1 MTRERGNG
9 MTPTQRTVHRTLVA
23 VPQGGR
29 QVFLA
34 WRLLAEDA
42 PEVAFHV
49 ERREP
54 GSGWQRVGGGP
65 VTDSTNWL
73 DHTPEGARYE
83 YRVSTG
89 DQVSESVEVD
99 SSLPKTNIA
108 VRAPLRVPGVQC
120 GRVCTGDL
128 DGDGRMDFVVLC
140 RDQGRIMLDAYR
152 GDGEPMWRIDT
163 GLPAR
168 GGWDGGTLHC
178 PFALWDVNGDGRV
191 EVVFHSCDS
200 AGRAAHTSRR
210 TGKATDPEAFYKEAG
225 PGETLAVADGE
236 TGELI
241 YEVPWPA
248 TCARVMMT
256 VGHLRGIDEP
266 AAIVVLDETYGDVV
280 LTAVDGRA
288 GSTLWQVHQARPA
301 GHNLDICD
309 IDEDGPQAPPVLTS
323 GRALRTTLA
332 ASARRDSQKRLGLQE
347 VICGGICYNGDGT
360 VRWEAE
366 PFGHTDIS
374 KADHI
379 HPDLP
384 GRQVFYAVESE
395 NPGVYLVDNQGKT
408 IWKETFK
415 HAHFGWIAR
424 HTAEHPG
431 LQLHCAEDARRGM
444 REVEHNPV
452 FLCNGSH
459 WLSLTD
465 WQRKNFVP
473 VQWDAGEVTV
483 FIVRKEHRLVR
494 LLASGETESVP
505 PGDLPPGGVYER
517 NLLCCDIL
525 GDYREEIV
533 TIDREKDEL
542 IVLVNTELNDDRG
555 YSPRDDFDYRH
566 DRSQHGSGYYI
577 YKPPPDTRVVQ

>member
-1 MTRERGNG
+1 MSPAELTR
-9 MTPTQRTVHRTLVA
+9 HRNLVA

-29 QVFLA
+29 QVFVA
-34 WRLLAEDA
+34 WRLLADDQLD
-42 PEVAFHV
+42 VAFHV

-54 GSGWQRVGGGP
+54 GSKWQRVGGGA

-73 DHTPEGARYE
+73 DRTPAGLRHE
-83 YRVSTG
+83 YRVRVG

-99 SSLPKTNIA
+99 SSLPKTNVA
-108 VRAPLRVPGVQC
+108 VRAPLRVPGAQC

-140 RDQGRIMLDAYR
+140 RDEGRIMLDAYR
-152 GDGEPMWRIDT
+152 GDGRPMWRIDT
-163 GLPAR
+163 GLPDR

-200 AGRAAHTSRR
+200 ADRAA
-210 TGKATDPEAFYKEAG
+210 GKATDPDAFYKEAG
-225 PGETLAVADGE
+225 PGEPLAVADGE
-236 TGELI
+236 TGKVI

-266 AAIVVLDETYGDVV
+266 AAIVVLDETYGDVL

-288 GSTLWQVHQARPA
+288 SSALWQVRQARPA

-309 IDEDGPQAPPVLTS
+309 IDEDGV
-323 GRALRTTLA
+323 
-332 ASARRDSQKRLGLQE
+332 QE

-360 VRWEAE
+360 IRWEAE

-384 GRQVFYAVESE
+384 GRQIFYAVESE

-452 FLCNGSH
+452 FLCDGAH
-459 WLSLTD
+459 WLSLSD

-473 VQWDAGEVTV
+473 VQWEAGWATV
-483 FIVRKEHRLVR
+483 FVVRKEKRMVH
-494 LLASGETESVP
+494 LLPSGEVEPVA
-505 PGDLPPGGVYER
+505 PGDVPPGGVYER

-533 TIDREKDEL
+533 TIDLEKDEL
-542 IVLVNTELNDDRG
+542 IVLVNTELNDSRG

-577 YKPPPDTRVVQ
+577 YKPPPDLRVRE